1 MLLSAVMLLACGTS
15 ALPTSGQAPAR
26 ASADRAASPEST
38 LHDATRIAL
47 RAIQFRAAAIA
58 KATRDVQGL
67 REELRAS
74 AGWQNEVQTA
84 AEVIISG
91 RNVLKTIALPDQ
103 LSPLAERL
111 SEATDKCGAA
121 ADAIVADLSL
131 TLEERLEELVSA
143 MPPVEAA
150 VVRLDSIPGINRT
163 TALIIVAEIG
173 VDISRYPSD
182 RHLAA
187 WAGLAPGNN
196 ETGGKQRAS
205 KTRKG
210 NCYLRRALVQAARAA
225 TTSIESTVSARS
237 DGWCSGSKRCALA

>member
-1 MLLSAVMLLACGTS
+1 LEQALTGRFRSHHRFLLTQLLGH
-15 ALPTSGQAPAR
+15 L
-26 ASADRAASPEST
+26 DF
-38 LHDATRIAL
+38 LDAEIA
-47 RAIQFRAAAIA
+47 
-58 KATRDVQGL
+58 
-67 REELRAS
+67 
-74 AGWQNEVQTA
+74 
-84 AEVIISG
+84 
-91 RNVLKTIALPDQ
+91 
-103 LSPLAERL
+103 
-111 SEATDKCGAA
+111 
-121 ADAIVADLSL
+121 
-131 TLEERLEELVSA
+131 TLEERIEEMLA
-143 MPPVEAA
+143 TMPPFEAA